1 MGYVG
6 HIATIR
12 GYIRGI
18 KAARIFGNKEGIEL
32 VGSFLGEIEVR
43 EREKELL
50 LLREERESKNIE
62 YAVFHHQLH
71 VGVMHTPSSVH

>member
-43 EREKELL
+43 ERE
-50 LLREERESKNIE
+50 RKNFC
-62 YAVFHHQLH
+62 Y
-71 VGVMHTPSSVH
+71 